1 MIGKDIQETY
11 GVRVY
16 KDGKP
21 IIEYPYYSLKKI
33 YEHTIK
39 YENEEDLT
47 KSISE
52 SIKKKHSELYEE
64 NSKYTA
70 KIVYYPN
77 KEEAKNLINNNPN
90 YVMTN
95 GETSDLMPLLF
106 WKDKDIFEEDKTK
119 KRYEELVSS
128 DRFRR
133 RISNL
138 FWETEGL
145 SKIAKAYRHSK
156 LQEDSDFYGMKLYDA
171 VSNGFKW
178 YTAIYVIMSREF
190 PKPIKEEKKVSKP
203 VQTEM
208 DYKKEIP
215 WIDWFYL
222 DDEEKD
228 YYKQGPM
235 QEGDSLRLFE
245 YVSRKEGESKK
256 R

>member
-1 MIGKDIQETY
+1 MVGKDIQETY

-21 IIEYPYYSLKKI
+21 IIEYPYYSLKNI
-33 YEHTIK
+33 YDHTTK
-39 YENEEDLT
+39 YENEEALS

-52 SIKKKHSELYEE
+52 SIKEKHKDLYEE
-64 NSKYTA
+64 KSKYTA

-77 KEEAKNLINNNPN
+77 KEEAKNLIKNNPN

-106 WKDKDIFEEDKTK
+106 WKDKDIFDENKTK
-119 KRYEELVSS
+119 KRYEELVGSES
-128 DRFRR
+128 FRK

-171 VSNGFKW
+171 VSSGFKW
-178 YTAIYVIMSREF
+178 YTAIYVIMS
-190 PKPIKEEKKVSKP
+190 KIKNEEKISET
-203 VQTEM
+203 VQTET
-208 DYKKEIP
+208 DYRREIP

-222 DDEEKD
+222 SDEEKEN
-228 YYKQGPM
+228 YRQGPI
-235 QEGDSLRLFE
+235 QEGDSLRLLE
-245 YVSRKEGESKK
+245 YVSKKEKEVK
-256 R
+256 RR